1 MKLDFRFRNLELRIF
16 YFQILKLTHFQI
28 KSYLRFRIHLIMII
42 YSVTISIEE
51 SVEEEWM
58 GWMRKTHIPEVM
70 NTGKF
75 ISCRFSRLTSHKEE
89 GLRNYSAQYTC
100 RSKKDLQDYQENF
113 AKELQKKSMEK
124 FADKMHAFRTELE
137 VIEDFYSVL
146 S

>member
-1 MKLDFRFRNLELRIF
+1 
-16 YFQILKLTHFQI
+16 
-28 KSYLRFRIHLIMII
+28 MII

-51 SVEEEWM
+51 SVEAEWVN
-58 GWMRKTHIPEVM
+58 WMRKIHIPEVM

-100 RSKKDLQDYQENF
+100 HSRHDLEDYRENF
-113 AKELQKKSMEK
+113 AQGLQQKSLQK

>member
-1 MKLDFRFRNLELRIF
+1 
-16 YFQILKLTHFQI
+16 
-28 KSYLRFRIHLIMII
+28 MII

-51 SVEEEWM
+51 SVEEDWLNWM
-58 GWMRKTHIPEVM
+58 KKVHIPEVM

-75 ISCRFSRLTSHKEE
+75 ISCRFSKLVSHKEE
-89 GLRNYSAQYTC
+89 GSANYSAQYTC
-100 RSKKDLQDYQENF
+100 HSRQDLEDYQQNF
-113 AKELQKKSMEK
+113 SKQLQQKSLEK